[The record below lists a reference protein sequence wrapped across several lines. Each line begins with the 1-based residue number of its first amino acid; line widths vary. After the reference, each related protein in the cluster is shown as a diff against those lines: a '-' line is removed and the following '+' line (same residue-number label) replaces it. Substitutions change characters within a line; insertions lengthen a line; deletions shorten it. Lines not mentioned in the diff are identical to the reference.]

1 MKWVAGIHQLNL
13 TAGMRFWASL
23 ISEEREEVWR
33 KSSLKDP
40 VIAEKCF
47 YLVHDRPPHCL
58 RHSVG
63 DKKVTEGEGEGE
75 EEEEGAEVVV
85 QVLSE
90 ARVEVF
96 VQVLWEEKVE
106 VFVQVLWEGR
116 VEVFVQVLREGRVEF
131 FVHDLWEGKV
141 EVVGVTPLGSFWIV
155 SMNFCYSVHHSV
167 PFLVPR

>member
-13 TAGMRFWASL
+13 TAEMRFWASL

-40 VIAEKCF
+40 VIAEKYF

-58 RHSVG
+58 RHLVG
-63 DKKVTEGEGEGE
+63 DKKVTEGEGE
-75 EEEEGAEVVV
+75 EEEG
-85 QVLSE
+85 
-90 ARVEVF
+90 VEVF
-96 VQVLWEEKVE
+96 VQVLWKEKVE
-106 VFVQVLWEGR
+106 VFLQVLWEGR

-155 SMNFCYSVHHSV
+155 SMNFCYSFHHSV